1 MQVDNVKSNISLPKI
16 SYSDLEF
23 YSIHL
28 SIDFSDDSFISLIHT
43 LNVCEQTKSDDA
55 KKLRLIRILYE
66 KCLWDI
72 EEAKELGFIK
82 FLEKDVFDK
91 KRMYN
96 YMEKNNKEFFIKIRS
111 KYNERK
117 ESRLCSES

>member
-1 MQVDNVKSNISLPKI
+1 MKSNISLPKL

-28 SIDFSDDSFISLIHT
+28 SKDFSDDSFISLIHT
-43 LNVCEQTKSDDA
+43 LNVCEQTKSDDV

-72 EEAKELGFIK
+72 EEAKELGFIN
-82 FLEKDVFDK
+82 K
-91 KRMYN
+91 KRMYQ

-117 ESRLCSES
+117 ESRLRSES